1 MRGDSSMPTVI
12 PARCCAR
19 PIGGGGE
26 PTVPGRMERMTLIDR
41 PSARRSVDALTA
53 IGFGVLASAPEPG
66 FFMPLLTGIAAI
78 AIGLWSRGPRAGLG
92 GLAVLVVVSMARATW
107 LDGHWL
113 YVAEELPPALM
124 RAGVP
129 WLIGFAVRQYIVLGR
144 RADRERE
151 LRQVQRLAELKERAT
166 ADRLALAQ
174 SLHDDLGHSLSPV
187 ALNPGPLALAQSL
200 HDDLGHS
207 LSLVA
212 LNLGRLEIDPALP
225 ESARTSLLHA
235 RNDLAH
241 AVERLGDSVSDL
253 RSGAPVLPMGAASVD
268 ALLARARA

>member
-19 PIGGGGE
+19 PIEGGGE

-66 FFMPLLTGIAAI
+66 LFMALLTGIAAI

-129 WLIGFAVRQYIVLGR
+129 WLIGLGVRPYIVPAPRGET
-144 RADRERE
+144 ERE
-151 LRQVQRLAELKERAT
+151 LRDRKSTRLN
-166 ADRLALAQ
+166 
-174 SLHDDLGHSLSPV
+174 SSHV
-187 ALNPGPLALAQSL
+187 
-200 HDDLGHS
+200 
-207 LSLVA
+207 
-212 LNLGRLEIDPALP
+212 
-225 ESARTSLLHA
+225 
-235 RNDLAH
+235 
-241 AVERLGDSVSDL
+241 
-253 RSGAPVLPMGAASVD
+253 
-268 ALLARARA
+268 

>member
-19 PIGGGGE
+19 PIEGGGE

-66 FFMPLLTGIAAI
+66 LFMALLTGIAAI

-113 YVAEELPPALM
+113 YVAEEIG
-124 RAGVP
+124 RASC
-129 WLIGFAVRQYIVLGR
+129 
-144 RADRERE
+144 RETR
-151 LRQVQRLAELKERAT
+151 
-166 ADRLALAQ
+166 D
-174 SLHDDLGHSLSPV
+174 V
-187 ALNPGPLALAQSL
+187 AAG
-200 HDDLGHS
+200 
-207 LSLVA
+207 
-212 LNLGRLEIDPALP
+212 
-225 ESARTSLLHA
+225 
-235 RNDLAH
+235 
-241 AVERLGDSVSDL
+241 
-253 RSGAPVLPMGAASVD
+253 SGA
-268 ALLARARA
+268 